1 VRPGAVAGLG
11 REDEGVADHAVHGL
25 SRVDVAHEVRAYDSG
40 GGSAGE
46 AGADANRTPMYAG
59 VLQPV
64 TKRRARRSL
73 FRRRRA
79 IVIDLRGLGGT
90 GRRLPEMRTHS

>member
-1 VRPGAVAGLG
+1 
-11 REDEGVADHAVHGL
+11 
-25 SRVDVAHEVRAYDSG
+25 
-40 GGSAGE
+40 
-46 AGADANRTPMYAG
+46 MYAG

-64 TKRRARRSL
+64 TKRRTRRSL

-79 IVIDLRGLGGT
+79 IVIDLRGLRGA

>member
-1 VRPGAVAGLG
+1 
-11 REDEGVADHAVHGL
+11 
-25 SRVDVAHEVRAYDSG
+25 
-40 GGSAGE
+40 
-46 AGADANRTPMYAG
+46 MYAG